1 MTTQPTVYVVDD
13 DPSIR
18 DAIRCVVESISLPV
32 ETFASCEEFLDVYA
46 PGAPGCLV
54 LDVRLPGMGGFELQD
69 KLAAESIGI
78 PIILITGYG
87 EVSMAVRAIK
97 NGAMDF
103 LTKPF
108 GDQDLLDAVRQAL
121 DSDAVARD
129 RQARALAIEQRYD
142 RLTSREREVMALV
155 IAGKAN
161 KVIAAELG
169 VSCKT
174 VEGHRSRVMEKM
186 EADSLPALVR
196 MGMAMELPGTTP
208 QVCMGKRQCTALLV

>member
-46 PGAPGCLV
+46 PKAHGCLV
-54 LDVRLPGMGGFELQD
+54 LDVRLPGMGGFELQE
-69 KLAAESIGI
+69 KLAAKSIGI

-97 NGAMDF
+97 NGATDF

-121 DSDAVARD
+121 DADAAARD
-129 RQARALAIEQRYD
+129 RQAQALAIEQRYD

-196 MGMAMELPGTTP
+196 MGVAMELPGATP
-208 QVCMGKRQCTALLV
+208 QGCMGKRQCTALLV